1 MMISLWQQPRS
12 LTGSTVLALLLSGCS
27 FSGVSKLVPDQ
38 FCHTNQVIETQ
49 DRQNVSSRSTIKC
62 SDDPIEKYVP
72 ARMGIAKDC
81 YEQHIPMNKNGNLIH
96 EKIYVCKKLSGG
108 FDVIEPVRIR

>member
-1 MMISLWQQPRS
+1 
-12 LTGSTVLALLLSGCS
+12 
-27 FSGVSKLVPDQ
+27 
-38 FCHTNQVIETQ
+38 
-49 DRQNVSSRSTIKC
+49 
-62 SDDPIEKYVP
+62 
-72 ARMGIAKDC
+72 MGIAKDC